1 MLRRWLAGCCF
12 IGLFVPTPPAK
23 AADDEPAA
31 WAAKHL
37 DELLSLYKH
46 FHQHPELSL
55 EERETAARL
64 ADELQAA
71 GAQVTR
77 GLGGHG
83 VVGVLAKGKGPALL
97 IRTDLDA
104 LPVAEQTGL
113 SYAST
118 VKVKDARGT
127 ETGVMHACG
136 HDIHITSL
144 IGVARYLNEHKHRW
158 QGTVIFIGQPA
169 EERGEGA
176 KQMLD
181 AGLFEKFPKPD
192 FALAMHVDSNLA
204 AGKLGY
210 RAGFTLA
217 NVDSVD
223 IKLHGRGGHGAFPHT
238 TIDPIVQAA
247 RLILDLQTIVS
258 REIKPTE
265 PAVITVG
272 SIHAGTKHNVISDE
286 CRLQLTVRSYSDEVR
301 RQLLDAIRRKAA
313 ATAASSG
320 AAEPTVTVSEGTP
333 AMFNDEKLVERVAP
347 VFRRVFGDDRVVPS
361 EQSMGGEDFSRYGL
375 AGVPIFMFR
384 VGTVDAKRLAGFERI
399 GQEPPSLH
407 SPLFYPDPEP
417 TLATGVAAMAAAA
430 LDLLQAEP

>member
-12 IGLFVPTPPAK
+12 IGLFVLAPPAK

-320 AAEPTVTVSEGTP
+320 AEEPTVTVSEGTP

-347 VFRRVFGDDRVVPS
+347 VFRRVFGEDRVAPS

>member
-1 MLRRWLAGCCF
+1 MLRRSLVGCCL
-12 IGLFVPTPPAK
+12 IGLVTLAPPAT

-31 WAAKHL
+31 WTAKHL
-37 DELLSLYKH
+37 DELLTLYKH

-83 VVGVLAKGKGPALL
+83 VVGLLAKGKGPVLL

-113 SYAST
+113 AYAST
-118 VKVKDARGT
+118 VKVKDSRGT

-144 IGVARYLNEHKHRW
+144 IAVARYLNEHKHRW

-192 FALAMHVDSNLA
+192 YALAMHVDSNLA
-204 AGKLGY
+204 AGKVGY
-210 RAGFTLA
+210 RAGYTLA

-238 TIDPIVQAA
+238 TVDPIVQAA

-265 PAVITVG
+265 PSVITVG

-301 RQLLDAIRRKAA
+301 QHLLDAIRRKAA

-320 AAEPTVTVSEGTP
+320 APEPTVTVSEGTP
-333 AMFNDEKLVERVAP
+333 AMFNDEQLVERVVP
-347 VFRRVFGDDRVVPS
+347 VFRKTFGDERVVPS

-384 VGTVDAKRLAGFERI
+384 VGTVDAKRLAGYERV
-399 GQEPPSLH
+399 GQQAPSLH

-430 LDLLQAEP
+430 LDLLQAKP

>member
-1 MLRRWLAGCCF
+1 MLRRLLAGGCF
-12 IGLFVPTPPAK
+12 IGLFALAPLATAS
-23 AADDEPAA
+23 ADEPAA
-31 WAAKHL
+31 WAAAHL
-37 DELLSLYKH
+37 DELLALYKH

-55 EERETAARL
+55 EERETAARV

-83 VVGVLAKGKGPALL
+83 VVGVLANRKGPTVL

-104 LPVAEQTGL
+104 LPVTEQTEL
-113 SYAST
+113 TYAST

-144 IGVARYLNEHKHRW
+144 IGVARYLNEHKNRW
-158 QGTVIFIGQPA
+158 QGTVVFIGQPA

-176 KQMLD
+176 LQMLN

-192 FALAMHVDSNLA
+192 YALAMHVDATLA
-204 AGKLGY
+204 AGKVGY
-210 RAGFTLA
+210 RAGYTLA

-223 IKLHGRGGHGAFPHT
+223 IKLRGRGGHGAFPQT
-238 TIDPIVQAA
+238 TVDPIVQAA

-265 PAVITVG
+265 PAVVTVG
-272 SIHAGTKHNVISDE
+272 SIHAGTKHNIISDE
-286 CRLQLTVRSYSDEVR
+286 CDLQLTVRSFSDEVR
-301 RQLLDAIRRKAA
+301 QHLLDAIRRKAA

-320 AAEPTVTVSEGTP
+320 APEPTVTVSEGTP
-333 AMFNDEKLVERVAP
+333 AMFNDEKLVERVVP
-347 VFRRVFGDDRVVPS
+347 VFQKLFGEERVVPS
-361 EQSMGGEDFSRYGL
+361 EASMGGEDFSRYGL

-384 VGTVDAKRLAGFERI
+384 VGSVDAHRLAGYERI
-399 GQEPPSLH
+399 GQPPPSLH
-407 SPLFYPDPEP
+407 SAVYYPDPEP
-417 TLATGVAAMAAAA
+417 TLGAGVTAMAAAA
-430 LDLLQAEP
+430 LDLLQVKP